1 MELHCKVCGK
11 ESYTMERGTT
21 NIICSEECQFL
32 LKIKQWKTK
41 RLELGDRNM
50 QEMDYILL
58 QRTFDGGIIIQV
70 IGVREEMRRK
80 GIATRMIKM
89 VESLGAKYVILQSIM
104 DDDMLKL
111 AKKLGYKQKLP
122 GSMDFIKE

>member
-1 MELHCKVCGK
+1 MEFHCKVCGK

-104 DDDMLKL
+104 DDDMLRL
-111 AKKLGYKQKLP
+111 AKKLGYKQKLS

>member
-32 LKIKQWKTK
+32 LKIKEWKSK

-111 AKKLGYKQKLP
+111 TKKLGYKQKLP
-122 GSMDFIKE
+122 GSMDFIKG